1 MKNDSLFS
9 LDGNHILLGLELL
22 RLGLRRY
29 EEKNNPRCTTTYVE
43 REVLDNNG
51 NIRVLC
57 TVTRTV
63 REN

>member
-1 MKNDSLFS
+1 MKNDSLFT
-9 LDGNHILLGLELL
+9 LDAVHLVAGLELL
-22 RLGLRRY
+22 RAGLRHY
-29 EEKNNPRCTTTYVE
+29 EEKKNPRCTTTYVE

-51 NIRVLC
+51 NIRVLR